1 MGNVSA
7 NHDCRYLQGQRWGS
21 AFPAPALAGQ
31 RGAMGES
38 GSTVRLMEV
47 GYESQTPPLVYRR
60 PDAGVGGGGLG
71 DKSDADIDYLA
82 DGGLRLYYAGDFC
95 SKRPPGFEAAALS
108 GLDVA
113 EHILANLRSDP
124 SM

>member
-1 MGNVSA
+1 M
-7 NHDCRYLQGQRWGS
+7 
-21 AFPAPALAGQ
+21 PAPALIGQ

-38 GSTVRLMEV
+38 GSTVWLMDV
-47 GYESQTPPLVYRR
+47 DYESETPPLLYPR
-60 PDAGVGGGGLG
+60 PDAGVDGGALG
-71 DKSDADIDYLA
+71 DESGADIDYLA
-82 DGGLRLYYAGDFC
+82 DDDLRLYYAGDFC

-113 EHILANLRSDP
+113 EHILANLRSNP